1 MLSLQNALE
10 VGLMQQVQ
18 DNEQFVR
25 QFFEEV
31 WNQKRDRAIDLMLA
45 PDCIAYGL
53 PDPDAVLRGTEEF
66 RAVHRSFCGAF
77 PDLYITVED
86 VIAAGDRVAARW
98 RATGTHLGDH
108 LGFPA
113 TGKQT
118 GLNGATIGVIR
129 NGRICEAWNM
139 MDMGHLF
146 ESLRSDNS
154 RY

>member
-1 MLSLQNALE
+1 MLSLQKAVE
-10 VGLMQQVQ
+10 VDWMPQVEV
-18 DNEQFVR
+18 NEQFVR

-31 WNQKRDRAIDLMLA
+31 WNRKNDDAIDSMLT
-45 PDCIAYGL
+45 PDCIVYGL
-53 PDPDAVLRGTEEF
+53 PDPDVVLRGTGEF

-77 PDLYITVED
+77 PDLQITVED

-98 RATGTHLGDH
+98 RATGTHLGND

-113 TGKQT
+113 TGKLT
-118 GLNGATIGVIR
+118 VLDGATIGVIR
-129 NGRICEAWNM
+129 DGRICEAWNM

-146 ESLRSDNS
+146 ESLRSDHS

>member
-1 MLSLQNALE
+1 M
-10 VGLMQQVQ
+10 
-18 DNEQFVR
+18 R

-31 WNQKRDRAIDLMLA
+31 CNRKSEAAIDRMLA

-66 RAVHRSFCGAF
+66 RAFHRSFCGAF
-77 PDLYITVED
+77 PDLYVTVED

-98 RATGTHLGDH
+98 RATATHLGDH

-113 TGKQT
+113 TGKKT
-118 GLNGATIGVIR
+118 CLDGATIGVIR
-129 NGRICEAWNM
+129 NGRIAEAWNM
-139 MDMGHLF
+139 MDMGYLF
-146 ESLRSDNS
+146 ESLRSEKS